1 LLNAAV
7 ANCLNINLYCCCVTP
22 RCIFASGSFT
32 EPISV
37 ELKLIN
43 PSKKRLSYK
52 IKTTSPKAYT
62 VRPASGTVG
71 PNGKTVV
78 IGKSLVQQL
87 FNSYYTLTFII
98 TALTVLSFIISQVAL
113 YQYSRV

>member
-1 LLNAAV
+1 VLLLLKTAIG
-7 ANCLNINLYCCCVTP
+7 NCLKHYYIAKSYLLTP
-22 RCIFASGSFT
+22 SCIFAAGSFT

-52 IKTTSPKAYT
+52 VKTTAPKAYT

-78 IGKSLVQQL
+78 MSKS
-87 FNSYYTLTFII
+87 FSSYLI
-98 TALTVLSFIISQVAL
+98 
-113 YQYSRV
+113 RC